1 MPPQRRKI
9 VPPNTTSKARKKVA
23 GVGRKAE
30 DSQPTTA
37 GTAESAA
44 VSDAATADSTVV
56 DSAPVASEGTAEATS
71 ADTDTDTDTDT
82 ANADKPSLEKKNSET
97 AATPE
102 AAATPETAATSE
114 IAATPEVAESSTG
127 GRTRWMPTIIVGVV
141 AVLLIAFAT
150 VAAMKPGTSVENAA
164 WVDQATSSEV
174 TRAAT
179 DGLTALYRYNWET
192 IDDDLA
198 RAREYM
204 GPALQEQ
211 TNQFLDAI
219 KSGAVQ
225 TQTATEVDVM
235 DIGLTR
241 LESDKAEVLA
251 NMNVSSTRA
260 GAAFDSAM
268 FPIMVNMELIDGKW
282 VVSATE
288 LK

>member
-37 GTAESAA
+37 DTAESAA
-44 VSDAATADSTVV
+44 VSGAATADSTVV
-56 DSAPVASEGTAEATS
+56 DSAPIASEGTAEATS
-71 ADTDTDTDTDT
+71 ADTDTANDTDTDT

-97 AATPE
+97 
-102 AAATPETAATSE
+102 AATPETAATSE